1 MPPHSTI
8 YNKQTMKGL
17 AFTAVSAVVLIF
29 TVSFP
34 KPATSQTCAML
45 LNSSVTTFSSAC
57 NRTQLL
63 GSALS
68 TCVAS
73 GPLNTCNCCKQ
84 PSAASDVCCTA
95 FVTAGA
101 ALYNISTCRNYMI
114 STIGSIPLGM
124 SFTIGNIT
132 RDCAPSAAAHIT
144 FIGSGLMGLV
154 AMLIWLLL

>member
-1 MPPHSTI
+1 
-8 YNKQTMKGL
+8 MKGL

-34 KPATSQTCAML
+34 KPATSQTCATL
-45 LNSSVTTFSSAC
+45 LNSSVTVFSSTC
-57 NRTQLL
+57 NQAQFLV
-63 GSALS
+63 SALA
-68 TCVAS
+68 TCVGN
-73 GPLNTCNCCKQ
+73 GPLNICNCCNQ
-84 PSAASDVCCTA
+84 SSAANDVCCTA

-101 ALYNISTCRNYMI
+101 TLYDMPACRDYMI
-114 STIGSIPLGM
+114 SSIGTIPLGM
-124 SFTIGNIT
+124 NFTIGSIT